1 MFCQK
6 GHQSFYRTQSTSG
19 QFISVL
25 HLLGLASPKMPLV
38 PVWLPS
44 LLSEVTLPAPASIPR
59 PCSMANPLLQSTH
72 LHRRLSPS
80 QAGDHAAS
88 LLDGSII
95 HSTAGFILL
104 P

>member
-1 MFCQK
+1 MFCQQ

-25 HLLGLASPKMPLV
+25 HLLGLASPKTPLV
-38 PVWLPS
+38 PVRLPS
-44 LLSEVTLPAPASIPR
+44 LVSEVTLPAPASITR

-72 LHRRLSPS
+72 LHRQLSPS

-88 LLDGSII
+88 LLDGGII
-95 HSTAGFILL
+95 HTTAGFIFL